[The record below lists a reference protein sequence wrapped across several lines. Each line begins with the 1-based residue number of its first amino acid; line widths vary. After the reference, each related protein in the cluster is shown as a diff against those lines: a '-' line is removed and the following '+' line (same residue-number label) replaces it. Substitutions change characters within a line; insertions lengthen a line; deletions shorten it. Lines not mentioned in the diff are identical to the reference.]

1 MTSST
6 NYNKF
11 ARSENPYASNNNE
24 NVATFNTATS
34 KYDVTHGSSP
44 AKLSKFVTFKEA
56 KWFKEYLAK
65 YASDVTILVTV
76 AAGTNSY
83 GAGNKYYF
91 GGVVSPAVPFSA
103 GFNTYIFDQSDSS
116 NATHPIQFSVTGN
129 GSHAGG
135 SEYTTGITK
144 VGTAGSSGATVTV
157 VVTASTPTL
166 HYYCP
171 NHSGMGN
178 QA

>member
-6 NYNKF
+6 DYNKF
-11 ARSENPYASNNNE
+11 ARSESPYASNNNE

-65 YASDVTILVTV
+65 FSGAVNITVTV
-76 AAGTNSY
+76 ASGTNSY
-83 GAGNKYYF
+83 GGGNKYYF
-91 GGVVSPAVPFSA
+91 GGVVSPSVPFVA
-103 GFNTYIFDQSDSS
+103 GNTYVFDQSDSS
-116 NATHPIQFSVTGN
+116 NATHPIQFSTTGN
-129 GSHAGG
+129 GSHASG

-144 VGTAGSSGATVTV
+144 SGTAGSAGATVTV

-171 NHSGMGN
+171 NHSGMGA

>member
-6 NYNKF
+6 DYNKF
-11 ARSENPYASNNNE
+11 ARSESPYTSNNNE
-24 NVATFNTATS
+24 NIATFNTATS

-65 YASDVTILVTV
+65 FSSDVSYTVTV
-76 AAGTNSY
+76 ASGTNSY
-83 GAGNKYYF
+83 GTGNKYYM
-91 GGVVSPAVPFSA
+91 GGVVSPTLGFVA
-103 GFNTYIFDQSDSS
+103 GKTYVFDQSDASNSS
-116 NATHPIQFSVTGN
+116 HPLRFSTVGN
-129 GSHAGG
+129 GTHAGG
-135 SEYTTGITK
+135 SIYSTGVT
-144 VGTAGSSGATVTV
+144 VSGTAGSSGATVTI

-166 HYYCP
+166 HYYCT
-171 NHSGMGN
+171 NHAGMGG